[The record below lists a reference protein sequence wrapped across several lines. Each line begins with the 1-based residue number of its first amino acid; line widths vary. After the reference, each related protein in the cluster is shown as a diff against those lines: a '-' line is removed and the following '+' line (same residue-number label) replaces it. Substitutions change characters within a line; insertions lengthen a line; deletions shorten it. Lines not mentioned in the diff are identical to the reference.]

1 MINWDKVTENTI
13 KKIVFYGRVSTQHEA
28 QLMAFENQQEWYN
41 QELEKHTDWELA
53 APIETYLDKGITG
66 TQAKKRPGFLKM
78 IEDAERGKF
87 DMVVTREVSR
97 FARNTVDALDYV
109 RKLKRCGVQVYFVH
123 DNIKTI
129 EDNDGELRL
138 SIMATLAQDESRKIS
153 ERVKAGQKIARDEGV
168 LYGNGNIL
176 GYNRIRTR
184 RDSDKKNNIGDKNTP
199 TFVKDPDQ
207 AVTVQMMFN
216 LYKNGYGLKKIKN
229 ELVKAGRKNTQG
241 EVKWHQSTISHML
254 ENPMYIGKQYQMQSS
269 VQDFVEHTI
278 VKNDKSQFVLIEGD
292 FEPIIDEETFWE
304 VQRIK
309 KSKLNNFEGKIYGLK
324 VSNDR
329 WQRKLECVCGS
340 RFQVENWRKNKDG
353 NDIQGYV
360 CRHKRVYGSRAFLEK
375 NNLPLEGSCDMPSI
389 PAWKF
394 DYMGLRIFNEVWG
407 DKKQYI
413 VDAFQY
419 IVDSYVTNKNDETA
433 NIEKLQKQIDRF
445 KSKIDSLIELYTDG
459 ELTKTVFNSKKAD
472 YETRI
477 EEIKQELMNC
487 NTVED
492 NEQQDLNELKV
503 VQETLAKMVDFSGE
517 LLDNDLLNN
526 YVDKVVVNAKSD
538 FDWYIN
544 LSGDGTTFTLD
555 YLEQN
560 RLSSYEKRAENT
572 LKMRDEKYTLMFTM
586 YLNYDDAKAYK
597 VKFGKYLKEYQWED
611 LLVKVYIRC
620 CK

>member
-278 VKNDKSQFVLIEGD
+278 VKNDK
-292 FEPIIDEETFWE
+292 
-304 VQRIK
+304 
-309 KSKLNNFEGKIYGLK
+309 
-324 VSNDR
+324 
-329 WQRKLECVCGS
+329 
-340 RFQVENWRKNKDG
+340 
-353 NDIQGYV
+353 
-360 CRHKRVYGSRAFLEK
+360 
-375 NNLPLEGSCDMPSI
+375 
-389 PAWKF
+389 
-394 DYMGLRIFNEVWG
+394 
-407 DKKQYI
+407 
-413 VDAFQY
+413 
-419 IVDSYVTNKNDETA
+419 
-433 NIEKLQKQIDRF
+433 
-445 KSKIDSLIELYTDG
+445 
-459 ELTKTVFNSKKAD
+459 
-472 YETRI
+472 
-477 EEIKQELMNC
+477 
-487 NTVED
+487 
-492 NEQQDLNELKV
+492 
-503 VQETLAKMVDFSGE
+503 
-517 LLDNDLLNN
+517 
-526 YVDKVVVNAKSD
+526 
-538 FDWYIN
+538 
-544 LSGDGTTFTLD
+544 
-555 YLEQN
+555 
-560 RLSSYEKRAENT
+560 
-572 LKMRDEKYTLMFTM
+572 
-586 YLNYDDAKAYK
+586 
-597 VKFGKYLKEYQWED
+597 
-611 LLVKVYIRC
+611 
-620 CK
+620 